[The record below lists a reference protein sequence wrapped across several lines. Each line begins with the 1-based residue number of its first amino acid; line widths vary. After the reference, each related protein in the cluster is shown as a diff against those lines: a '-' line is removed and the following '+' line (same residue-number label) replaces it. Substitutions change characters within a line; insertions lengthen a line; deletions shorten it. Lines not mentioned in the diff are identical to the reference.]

1 MGIKYRC
8 SCIGVYLLCKGRCQP
23 SRDVTSASLLV
34 TKVGDRGSFGL
45 LDSYKPTHFSGW
57 VVDNALCSVL
67 FSFPAGALLQESI
80 PLYLFSYEIRNDQ
93 CCDCHQRRHDTAF
106 NTENRIKEEAS

>member
-8 SCIGVYLLCKGRCQP
+8 SCIGAYLLCKGRCQP
-23 SRDVTSASLLV
+23 SHDVTSASLLV

-57 VVDNALCSVL
+57 VVDNIPRMIEMCLKPVIFIKCKILPVQAQSVVYQ
-67 FSFPAGALLQESI
+67 F
-80 PLYLFSYEIRNDQ
+80 
-93 CCDCHQRRHDTAF
+93 
-106 NTENRIKEEAS
+106 